1 MSGAGGEDGG
11 ESEVLA
17 DGEELGVVVEGV
29 ASITRDAPPR
39 DGDESQDAPAAR

>member
-11 ESEVLA
+11 EGEALA

-29 ASITRDAPPR
+29 ASISREVTTE
-39 DGDESQDAPAAR
+39 GEESQDAPGTR

>member
-11 ESEVLA
+11 EGEVLA
-17 DGEELGVVVEGV
+17 DGEELGVVEGV

-39 DGDESQDAPAAR
+39 DGDESQDALAAR